1 MCQVK
6 LNEKMFNINNL
17 CCMWGEEV
25 LHFLNLQRELHKQ
38 LDRKYERS
46 WNCNFLHHSFK
57 LNHHQSHNW
66 THSSRLR
73 SRIAGLKRR
82 PIKINSAY
90 PKKKTCFQRLLKA
103 EYDASRLK
111 NDTVSYFGATT
122 ISTTGIYS
130 EEKIKTSLWPPAVFN
145 KRHPAAFASN

>member
-25 LHFLNLQRELHKQ
+25 LHFLNLQLELHKQ

-90 PKKKTCFQRLLKA
+90 PKKKDLFPEVTEGRIWRQPLQEWHCVVFWCHDNLDHGHLQRGEDQDLTLA
-103 EYDASRLK
+103 ASRLQ
-111 NDTVSYFGATT
+111 
-122 ISTTGIYS
+122 
-130 EEKIKTSLWPPAVFN
+130 
-145 KRHPAAFASN
+145 